1 MEANIIKVGN
11 SKGIIIP
18 AKFLKLIGLSD
29 KVKIGVEDNKLVI
42 EASKE
47 GLRADWNNLFEKA
60 NSKGDSEILIPD
72 VFEDEN
78 MKDWTW

>member
-60 NSKGDSEILIPD
+60 N
-72 VFEDEN
+72 
-78 MKDWTW
+78 